1 MLSVIATTT
10 NGTFHFFLFH
20 SSSTGRFFTQ
30 KDVKRHLVVH
40 TGVRNFAC
48 PYCTQRFGR
57 KDHLVRHAKK
67 SHGQDTRSFK
77 RRSRQTPQ
85 DASSSATESK
95 RPSNR
100 KGSSRSRRKGDEAER
115 GQHHFEPSS
124 TASSTIVSTTSITS
138 PSTSYYLHDNGF
150 SSVNRGAAATSTNPH
165 FNNSTIMLSS
175 TSTSPLT
182 PFPKMTLVDVH
193 SSTSTLTASFTQ
205 QRNYSSFNYESSTAA
220 AVGSNFNYNING
232 ASAAVAFNQFLPPP
246 VDGSAGGTQY
256 SLQLPPPPPPG
267 NTYLNYEYKPPPSNT
282 SVNYASS
289 SNSHHEAYN
298 SGHLS
303 GPVPGHGNGAGNIS
317 FKAITAEGFNNTCIE
332 LEYSAATAA
341 AAGMANAFSS
351 SAPII
356 SSSVPFGE
364 SGHHVVT
371 RFHSPFN

>member
-1 MLSVIATTT
+1 M
-10 NGTFHFFLFH
+10 
-20 SSSTGRFFTQ
+20 
-30 KDVKRHLVVH
+30 KRHLVVH

-77 RRSRQTPQ
+77 RRSRQAPS
-85 DASSSATESK
+85 DEASSSATESK

-115 GQHHFEPSS
+115 DQQQHFEPSS
-124 TASSTIVSTTSITS
+124 TASRTTVSTTSTITS
-138 PSTSYYLHDNGF
+138 PSTSYYLHDDGF
-150 SSVNRGAAATSTNPH
+150 SVNRGAAATSH

-182 PFPKMTLVDVH
+182 PFPKMPLVDVH

-205 QRNYSSFNYESSTAA
+205 PRNYSSFNYESSTTA
-220 AVGSNFNYNING
+220 AVGTNFNYNING
-232 ASAAVAFNQFLPPP
+232 AVAFNQFLPLPA
-246 VDGSAGGTQY
+246 DGSAGGTQY
-256 SLQLPPPPPPG
+256 ALPPPPPPG
-267 NTYLNYEYKPPPSNT
+267 NTYLNYEYKPPTNS
-282 SVNYASS
+282 SVNYGSS
-289 SNSHHEAYN
+289 SSSQHEAYN

-303 GPVPGHGNGAGNIS
+303 GAAVPGHGNGAGNIS

-332 LEYSAATAA
+332 LEYNAAAAA
-341 AAGMANAFSS
+341 AAGMANAFSG

-371 RFHSPFN
+371 RFHSQFN

>member
-1 MLSVIATTT
+1 M
-10 NGTFHFFLFH
+10 
-20 SSSTGRFFTQ
+20 
-30 KDVKRHLVVH
+30 H

-77 RRSRQTPQ
+77 RRSRQGPL

-95 RPSNR
+95 RASNR
-100 KGSSRSRRKGDEAER
+100 KGSSRRRKASESER
-115 GQHHFEPSS
+115 DQQHFEPST
-124 TASSTIVSTTSITS
+124 TASMTPVSTTSITS

-150 SSVNRGAAATSTNPH
+150 SSMNRGAATSTNPH

-205 QRNYSSFNYESSTAA
+205 PRNYASFNYEPSTTP
-220 AVGSNFNYNING
+220 AVGSNFNYNG
-232 ASAAVAFNQFLPPP
+232 AVPFNQFLPPP
-246 VDGSAGGTQY
+246 SDGSAAGSQY
-256 SLQLPPPPPPG
+256 ALQLPPPPPPG

-289 SNSHHEAYN
+289 SNSQHEAYN

-303 GPVPGHGNGAGNIS
+303 GAVPGHGNVTGNIS
-317 FKAITAEGFNNTCIE
+317 FKAITGEGFNNTCIE
-332 LEYSAATAA
+332 LEYSAAAAA
-341 AAGMANAFSS
+341 AAGMANAFNVT

-356 SSSVPFGE
+356 GSSVPFGE
-364 SGHHVVT
+364 SAHHAVT